1 MEAYTLINGVHI
13 PKIGFGTWKLADGD
27 EAYKSVSYALEVGY
41 RHVDTAQYYGNEVS
55 VGRAIADSPIK
66 REELFITTKIWNDK
80 HSYDEAK
87 QSVEESLAK
96 LKLNYLDLLLIH
108 WPNPKALRAND
119 AWKTR
124 NADVWRA
131 MEDLY
136 QAGKV
141 RAIGVSN
148 FMIHHLEPLLEVATV
163 KPMVNQVL
171 LAPGCS
177 QEELVAFCRQNEMIL
192 EAYSPLGTGS
202 IFDNQT
208 AQDLANK
215 YNKTVAQIALRW
227 SLQKGFLP
235 LPKSATPKN
244 ILSNLAIFDFDLT
257 EDDILKLDKIE
268 NVKSQGN
275 PDETAF

>member
-55 VGRAIADSPIK
+55 VSRAIADSPIK

-108 WPNPKALRAND
+108 WPNPKALREND

-177 QEELVAFCRQNEMIL
+177 QEDLVAFCRQNEMIL
-192 EAYSPLGTGS
+192 DLGTGS

>member
-80 HSYDEAK
+80 YSYDEAK

-108 WPNPKALRAND
+108 WPNPKALREND

-177 QEELVAFCRQNEMIL
+177 QEDLVAFCRQNEMIL

>member
-108 WPNPKALRAND
+108 WPNPKVLREND

-124 NADVWRA
+124 NANVWRA

-177 QEELVAFCRQNEMIL
+177 QEDLVAFCRQNEMIL

>member
-108 WPNPKALRAND
+108 WPNPKALREND

-124 NADVWRA
+124 NANVWRA

-177 QEELVAFCRQNEMIL
+177 QEDLVAFCRQNEMIL
-192 EAYSPLGTGS
+192 EAYSPPGTGS

-275 PDETAF
+275 TDETAF

>member
-27 EAYKSVSYALEVGY
+27 EAYKSVSYALEIGY

-108 WPNPKALRAND
+108 WPNPKALREND

-136 QAGKV
+136 QTGKV

-177 QEELVAFCRQNEMIL
+177 QEDLVAFCRQNEMIL

-244 ILSNLAIFDFDLT
+244 ILSNLTIFDFDLT

>member
-1 MEAYTLINGVHI
+1 
-13 PKIGFGTWKLADGD
+13 
-27 EAYKSVSYALEVGY
+27 
-41 RHVDTAQYYGNEVS
+41 
-55 VGRAIADSPIK
+55 
-66 REELFITTKIWNDK
+66 
-80 HSYDEAK
+80 
-87 QSVEESLAK
+87 
-96 LKLNYLDLLLIH
+96 
-108 WPNPKALRAND
+108 
-119 AWKTR
+119 
-124 NADVWRA
+124 
-131 MEDLY
+131 
-136 QAGKV
+136 
-141 RAIGVSN
+141 
-148 FMIHHLEPLLEVATV
+148 MIHHLEPLLEVATV

-177 QEELVAFCRQNEMIL
+177 QEDLVAFCRQNEMIL